1 MLLVSISFF
10 PFKHDLT
17 PTLGQFIV
25 PSPPP
30 SERSECAEQ
39 NYLPKRQERDT
50 VKQGSI
56 STGETDESES
66 ELEVLTRR
74 FSRRLAAKR
83 PQTDMDEPSESS
95 RSKRYRTTAK
105 LGSISAG
112 ETDESDLHEEFT
124 RRWRF
129 SRRFSQQFSL
139 PFSRRFSWRLA
150 TKRPQTDVDEP
161 SGSGR
166 SERDCAEPLSE
177 DASDEDNANN
187 ARYFYAPVS
196 GINIPGNVRLIVYL
210 LRNVKTAAIEIGCV
224 MLSHSDLGDMI
235 RGMTG
240 NSAPHAC
247 SARSGVQQRKGRVV
261 LSKEAPFLL
270 TEGVIL

>member
-25 PSPPP
+25 SLPPP

-74 FSRRLAAKR
+74 FSRRLTAKR

-129 SRRFSQQFSL
+129 SQRFSQQFSQ
-139 PFSRRFSWRLA
+139 FSRWFSWRLA
-150 TKRPQTDVDEP
+150 AKRPQTDVDEP

-166 SERDCAEPLSE
+166 SKRDCAEPLSE
-177 DASDEDNANN
+177 DASDKDNANN

-196 GINIPGNVRLIVYL
+196 GIDIPGNVRLIVYL

-247 SARSGVQQRKGRVV
+247 SARSGVQQRKGRAV